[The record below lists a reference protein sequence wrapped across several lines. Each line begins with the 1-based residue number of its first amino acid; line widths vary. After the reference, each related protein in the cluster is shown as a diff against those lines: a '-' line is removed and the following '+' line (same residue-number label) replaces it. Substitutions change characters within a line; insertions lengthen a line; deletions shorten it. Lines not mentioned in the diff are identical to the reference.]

1 MDEILKRLEEQE
13 KMLAEIYKT
22 MHRLH
27 NYFKWTLIVT
37 IVFFVLPL
45 VGLLFVI
52 PQFLSLYSG
61 LGELGL

>member
-1 MDEILKRLEEQE
+1 MDEILKRLEDQE